1 MTQIDFLGKSKF
13 AVVLSAVLVLASALA
28 LVTIGLRAGIEF
40 TSGIQLVIFYPA
52 ETDLATDAVRSHV
65 NEILAAEG
73 ASGTNFSVQRVTADR
88 EGTQLTGKMITVQTT
103 SDDLMDRLQ
112 EAFTRPAAGSGIP
125 SPILTPGGSPD
136 VSITRIE
143 PMVTRE
149 ITTRAWQAILVALG
163 AMLLYIAWRF
173 RLRYGV
179 AAVIALIHD
188 VAITLGV
195 FAVAGLE
202 FNLPVIAGLL
212 TVVGYS
218 LNATIIIFDRVRE
231 NVRTARKASLA
242 DNINRA
248 INQTLTRT
256 INTGITTLIPIVIL
270 FILGGMPLRGFAVA
284 MLMGV
289 VVGTYSSL
297 FISNPTVYAWSMAA
311 ERARARRR

>member
-1 MTQIDFLGKSKF
+1 MTQFDFLGRAKLF
-13 AVVLSAVLVLASALA
+13 VGLSALLVVASILAV
-28 LVTIGLRAGIEF
+28 VTIGLRPGIDF
-40 TSGIQLVIFYPA
+40 ASGIQLTIFYPPGT
-52 ETDLATDAVRSHV
+52 ELTSEVVRSHV
-65 NEILAAEG
+65 ARILGQAASSVSFYVQG
-73 ASGTNFSVQRVTADR
+73 MDAIRDGVPVSG
-88 EGTQLTGKMITVQTT
+88 KIITVQTT
-103 SDDLMDRLQ
+103 SDEIMNTLQ
-112 EAFTRPAAGSGIP
+112 ATFTRPPAGSGIP
-125 SPILTPGGSPD
+125 EPLKTSAGSPD
-136 VSITRIE
+136 VSVTRIE

-149 ITTRAWQAILVALG
+149 IRDRAIQAILIALG

-188 VAITLGV
+188 VVITLGV
-195 FAVAGLE
+195 FAVSGLE
-202 FNLPVIAGLL
+202 LNLPVIAGLL

-231 NVRTARKASLA
+231 NVRTARKAPLEES
-242 DNINRA
+242 INRA

-256 INTGITTLIPIVIL
+256 INTGITTLIPIVVL
-270 FILGGMPLRGFAVA
+270 FVFGGVPLRGFAVA

-297 FISNPTVYAWSMAA
+297 FVSNPVVYGWSLAA

>member
-13 AVVLSAVLVLASALA
+13 AVVLSAVLVLASVLA

-65 NEILAAEG
+65 IEILAAEG

-88 EGTQLTGKMITVQTT
+88 EGTQLMGKMITVQTT

-112 EAFTRPAAGSGIP
+112 ETFTRPAAGSGIP

-143 PMVTRE
+143 PMITRE

-202 FNLPVIAGLL
+202 FNLPVIAALL

-218 LNATIIIFDRVRE
+218 LNDTIIIFDRVRE
-231 NVRTARKASLA
+231 NVRAAKKTPLW

-256 INTGITTLIPIVIL
+256 INTASTTLIPIIIL
-270 FILGGMPLRGFAVA
+270 FSFGGAPLRGFAVA
-284 MLMGV
+284 MLLGV
-289 VVGTYSSL
+289 VVGTYSTFFVASPL
-297 FISNPTVYAWSMAA
+297 LYWWSVTA

>member
-13 AVVLSAVLVLASALA
+13 AVVLSAVLVLASVLA

-143 PMVTRE
+143 PMVTQE

-195 FAVAGLE
+195 FAVTGLE

>member
-13 AVVLSAVLVLASALA
+13 AVVLSAVLVLASVLA

-149 ITTRAWQAILVALG
+149 ITTRAWQA
-163 AMLLYIAWRF
+163 R
-173 RLRYGV
+173 RTP
-179 AAVIALIHD
+179 AARSS
-188 VAITLGV
+188 G
-195 FAVAGLE
+195 
-202 FNLPVIAGLL
+202 
-212 TVVGYS
+212 S
-218 LNATIIIFDRVRE
+218 NASVS
-231 NVRTARKASLA
+231 ASLVGERCSPGRTDTRHWPQSPWPPQSERRGIPCSPA
-242 DNINRA
+242 ASRTVFPSSA
-248 INQTLTRT
+248 SQTTPMGSNDKRRS
-256 INTGITTLIPIVIL
+256 GMGFDIPCL
-270 FILGGMPLRGFAVA
+270 PYGATETKGCGRREKRGV
-284 MLMGV
+284 
-289 VVGTYSSL
+289 
-297 FISNPTVYAWSMAA
+297 
-311 ERARARRR
+311 

>member
-13 AVVLSAVLVLASALA
+13 AVVLSAVLVLASVLA

-65 NEILAAEG
+65 IEILAAEG

-88 EGTQLTGKMITVQTT
+88 EGTQLMGKMITVQTT

-202 FNLPVIAGLL
+202 FNLPVIAALL

-218 LNATIIIFDRVRE
+218 LNDTIIIFDRVRE
-231 NVRTARKASLA
+231 NVRAAKKTPLW

-256 INTGITTLIPIVIL
+256 INTASTTLIPIIIL
-270 FILGGMPLRGFAVA
+270 FSFGGAPLRGFAVA
-284 MLMGV
+284 MLLGV
-289 VVGTYSSL
+289 VVGTYSTFFVASPL
-297 FISNPTVYAWSMAA
+297 LYWWSVTA

>member
-1 MTQIDFLGKSKF
+1 MTQIDFLAKSKF
-13 AVVLSAVLVLASALA
+13 AAVLSGVLVLASVVA

-40 TSGIQLVIFYPA
+40 TSGIQLVIFYPPG
-52 ETDLATDAVRSHV
+52 TDLPSDAVRAHV
-65 NEILAAEG
+65 NEILLAEG
-73 ASGTNFSVQRVTADR
+73 AVGTSFSVQSVTADR
-88 EGTQLTGKMITVQTT
+88 AGTQLAGKMITVQTT
-103 SDDLMDRLQ
+103 SDNLMDRLQ
-112 EAFTRPAAGSGIP
+112 AAFTRPAAGSGIP
-125 SPILTPGGSPD
+125 APINTPAGSPD

-149 ITTRAWQAILVALG
+149 ISTRAWQAILVALG
-163 AMLLYIAWRF
+163 AMLVYIAWRF

-179 AAVIALIHD
+179 AAVVALIHD
-188 VAITLGV
+188 VVITLGV

-248 INQTLTRT
+248 INQTLNRT
-256 INTGITTLIPIVIL
+256 INTGVTTLIPIVIL
-270 FILGGMPLRGFAVA
+270 FALGGLPLRGFAVA

-289 VVGTYSSL
+289 LVGTYSSL
-297 FISNPTVYAWSMAA
+297 FISNPVVYAWSTAT

>member
-13 AVVLSAVLVLASALA
+13 AVVVSAALMLASVLA
-28 LVTIGLRAGIEF
+28 LVTIGLHAGIEF

-52 ETDLATDAVRSHV
+52 GTDLPIATVRAHV
-65 NEILAAEG
+65 NRVLAAEG
-73 ASGTNFSVQRVTADR
+73 AAGTKFSTQRVTADR
-88 EGTQLTGKMITVQTT
+88 EGAQLTGKMITVQTT
-103 SDDLMDRLQ
+103 SDDLMDRIQ
-112 EAFTRPAAGSGIP
+112 EEFTRPAAGSGIP
-125 SPILTPGGSPD
+125 APILTAGGSPD
-136 VSITRIE
+136 VSVTRIE
-143 PMVTRE
+143 PMITRE

-163 AMLLYIAWRF
+163 AMLVYIAWRF

-179 AAVIALIHD
+179 AAVVALVHD
-188 VAITLGV
+188 VVITLGV

-231 NVRTARKASLA
+231 NVRTVRKASLA
-242 DNINRA
+242 ESINRA

-256 INTGITTLIPIVIL
+256 INTGTTTLIPIVIL
-270 FILGGMPLRGFAVA
+270 FALGGVPLQGFAVA

-297 FISNPTVYAWSMAA
+297 FISNPVVYAWSMAA